1 MRTKPKNTITTRV
14 LAEGGM
20 ARVDAIDRS
29 LAALD
34 LEEAEKI
41 HGVRET
47 FSRKRKEANCVGLEA
62 ERALL
67 IKELEQWAEIDSQ
80 TWDKKTMETPF
91 GKLGFRVSQPTVVL
105 VKKVAKSFKAALE
118 LLQARLPKFVRTA
131 PEIDKE
137 AILSAERA
145 EGDDFDAKGL
155 RECGLEIKQ
164 DDEFWVESNA
174 AKDLDDASRRLKAC
188 A

>member
-1 MRTKPKNTITTRV
+1 MRTKPKNTITTRA
-14 LAEGGM
+14 LAEGAM

-41 HGVRET
+41 HGVREA
-47 FSRKRKEANCVGLEA
+47 FSRKRKDANCVGLEA
-62 ERALL
+62 ERTLL
-67 IKELEQWAEIDSQ
+67 IKELEQWAEVDSPA
-80 TWDKKTMETPF
+80 WEKKTMETPF
-91 GKLGFRVSQPTVVL
+91 GRLGFRVSQPTVAL
-105 VKKVAKSFKAALE
+105 VKKVARSFKAALE
-118 LLQARLPKFVRTA
+118 LLQTRMPEYVRNA

-137 AILSAERA
+137 AILSASRA
-145 EGDDFDAKGL
+145 DTFDATPL

-174 AKDLDDASRRLKAC
+174 AKDLEEAAKKLKA